1 MGKKRMKGGGE
12 QSEVQDPNFKKSAYK
27 HMGNKL
33 FLNFIFCISLMGFI
47 WFFISTFLVRHMY
60 SEVLCYSLMLVS
72 IIFSLFLMIS
82 IGVIRM
88 QGDSFIKKFLS
99 IVMFVITK
107 CLPGILIG
115 IQLAIM
121 IYLMKENALYMY
133 TTPSEDRPKMLDI
146 FNGGTALGI
155 IIQMFMYRN
164 HLYRVI
170 FPDGTPISSATLP
183 GFILV
188 GILTSWCIGQ
198 LFVILRFLKVDG

>member
-1 MGKKRMKGGGE
+1 MRKRKMKGGADI
-12 QSEVQDPNFKKSAYK
+12 QQPNDQFKNSAYK

-33 FLNFIFCISLMGFI
+33 FLNFIFCISLMGFL

-60 SEVLCYSLMLVS
+60 SEVLCYSLMLTS
-72 IIFSLFLMIS
+72 IILSLFLMTS

-88 QGDSFIKKFLS
+88 QGDNFMKKFLN

-107 CLPGILIG
+107 CFPGILIG
-115 IQLAIM
+115 VQLAII

-133 TTPSEDRPKMLDI
+133 STSTEDRPKMLDI
-146 FNGGTALGI
+146 FNGATALGI
-155 IIQMFMYRN
+155 TIQMFMFRN

-170 FPDGTPISSATLP
+170 FPDGNPISSAILP
-183 GFILV
+183 GFVLI

-198 LFVILRFLKVDG
+198 LFVILKMLKVDG